1 MPRLKISSLSRSRQ
15 PLMTFRHPYHRPPIL
30 SASVTLLAGAQLVE
44 HSRWV
49 VKWTGEK
56 LDRWLL
62 KILMPRA
69 HCNSVRCWSLNE
81 HRNEV
86 SHLNVFADFAASF
99 SSFSL
104 FSF

>member
-1 MPRLKISSLSRSRQ
+1 MPRLEISSFSKSRQ
-15 PLMTFRHPYHRPPIL
+15 PLMTFRHPCHRPPVL
-30 SASVTLLAGAQLVE
+30 CASVTLLAGAQLVE

-49 VKWTGEK
+49 VKWTGER

-62 KILMPRA
+62 KTLMLRA
-69 HCNSVRCWSLNE
+69 HCNSVRCRPLNE
-81 HRNEV
+81 RRDEV
-86 SHLNVFADFAASF
+86 SHLKVFADFAASF